1 MTKFGQRLRDAR
13 LEAGYSQKQA
23 ADRAG
28 MAQSTLSALETGEQP
43 TSTFIPRLATLYR
56 VSIRWLLDGVRNEEE
71 GASSRLPLT
80 PEQDDLLDHY
90 DSASEAQRRLAQL
103 VLRRSKEPV
112 PEWAEPLAGI
122 VDGLV
127 AAVERTST
135 GKTE

>member
-43 TSTFIPRLATLYR
+43 TSTFIPRLAELYR
-56 VSIRWLLDGVRNEEE
+56 VPIRWLLHGVKHEEAS
-71 GASSRLPLT
+71 ASSRFPLT

-90 DSASEAQRRLAQL
+90 DSASEAQRKLAQL
-103 VLRRSKEPV
+103 VLRRSKEPL
-112 PEWAEPLAGI
+112 PEWAGSLAGI

-127 AAVERTST
+127 AAVASATTDKNS
-135 GKTE
+135 

>member
-13 LEAGYSQKQA
+13 LDAGYSQKQA

-56 VSIRWLLDGVRNEEE
+56 VPVRWLLDGVRNEDEAE
-71 GASSRLPLT
+71 GGRLPLT

-90 DSASEAQRRLAQL
+90 DSASEAQRKLAQL

-127 AAVERTST
+127 AAVARAAG
-135 GKTE
+135 GKGE